1 MLLPRSTT
9 IHSAGNVLPFSA
21 HQRELLP
28 LVSPST
34 AKAPTSPLCTE
45 EVVVGLFS
53 AMLVE
58 LEQPVDVAVDVGVR
72 VGVLVGGGVF
82 VGVGLGAAVGVVVR
96 GGGVFVRVR
105 GVVGVGAPPI
115 LVQP

>member
-34 AKAPTSPLCTE
+34 AKAPTFPLCTE

-58 LEQPVDVAVDVGVR
+58 PEQPVDVAVD

-82 VGVGLGAAVGVVVR
+82 VGVGLGPAVGVLV
-96 GGGVFVRVR
+96 GGAGVFVRV
-105 GVVGVGAPPI
+105 GV
-115 LVQP
+115 

>member
-1 MLLPRSTT
+1 M
-9 IHSAGNVLPFSA
+9 LPFSA

-45 EVVVGLFS
+45 EVVVGLLS

-58 LEQPVDVAVDVGVR
+58 PEQPVDVAVDVGVR

-82 VGVGLGAAVGVVVR
+82 VGVGLGPAVGVLV
-96 GGGVFVRVR
+96 GGAGVFVRV
-105 GVVGVGAPPI
+105 GVLVGAGAPP
-115 LVQP
+115 LS